1 MKVRIDV
8 MITVTQ
14 YIEAKL
20 VIGFL
25 VTMRSTKNENEML
38 IKMPCLAVYKRAFS
52 VAMLFQ
58 ASLV

>member
-1 MKVRIDV
+1 

-14 YIEAKL
+14 NIETKL
-20 VIGFL
+20 VMGFR
-25 VTMRSTKNENEML
+25 VTMSSTKNENEIL
-38 IKMPCLAVYKRAFS
+38 IKIPCLAVYKRAFS